1 MKSEDI
7 NERANMFAHIV
18 ETLDGKDVV
27 DNIYRIICTYGIPVV
42 ADEEFLI
49 ESLMQVYLKHEEYE
63 KCEVLKKREFKM
75 NVSFDSID
83 DLDDEIPD
91 SDIKYMALMG
101 FIKSIKITTL

>member
-1 MKSEDI
+1 MKEDTT
-7 NERANMFAHIV
+7 ERVDMFARIV
-18 ETLDGKDVV
+18 ESLDGKGVV

-49 ESLMQVYLKHEEYE
+49 ESLMKVYLNYEEYE
-63 KCEVLKKREFKM
+63 KCEVLKNRQFKT
-75 NVSFDSID
+75 NVSYDSVE
-83 DLDDEIPD
+83 DLDDEIPL

>member
-1 MKSEDI
+1 MKEDI

-18 ETLDGKDVV
+18 ESLDGKDVV

-49 ESLMQVYLKHEEYE
+49 ESLMQVYLNYEEYE
-63 KCEVLKKREFKM
+63 KCEVLKKRQFKTQ
-75 NVSFDSID
+75 VSYDSVEE
-83 DLDDEIPD
+83 LNDEIPL